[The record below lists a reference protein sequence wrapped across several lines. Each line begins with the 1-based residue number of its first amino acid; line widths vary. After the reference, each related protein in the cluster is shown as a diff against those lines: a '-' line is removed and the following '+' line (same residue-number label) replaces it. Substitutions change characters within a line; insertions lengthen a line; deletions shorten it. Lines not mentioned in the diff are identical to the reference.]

1 MDTESETDQAD
12 VPMSSTASAVPTA
25 RWPPMDDAS
34 VADQQRRTAR
44 RQQRRAEEF
53 ATGERH
59 LRNFRGNAGNRAHS
73 RISDF
78 PPVLTHDSRAP
89 PTGSSS
95 SRDLPPAPQRS
106 LAPRPSTNRR
116 AVSFTRA
123 AEARNV
129 RQRSDYSDAD
139 LPEHGTAG
147 MERLARQSP
156 QATYAAATLKG
167 KTEIGVLSKPF
178 IATIR
183 EDLKKYS
190 IISENSFLVQFFKER
205 ETKDILYLPV
215 KWKHTPLKK

>member
-59 LRNFRGNAGNRAHS
+59 LRNFRGNAGNRAHQ

-78 PPVLTHDSRAP
+78 LQVLTHDSRAP

-95 SRDLPPAPQRS
+95 SRDLPPAHQRS
-106 LAPRPSTNRR
+106 LAPRPSTTRR

-147 MERLARQSP
+147 MDCLARQSL

-167 KTEIGVLSKPF
+167 KT
-178 IATIR
+178 
-183 EDLKKYS
+183 
-190 IISENSFLVQFFKER
+190 
-205 ETKDILYLPV
+205 
-215 KWKHTPLKK
+215 